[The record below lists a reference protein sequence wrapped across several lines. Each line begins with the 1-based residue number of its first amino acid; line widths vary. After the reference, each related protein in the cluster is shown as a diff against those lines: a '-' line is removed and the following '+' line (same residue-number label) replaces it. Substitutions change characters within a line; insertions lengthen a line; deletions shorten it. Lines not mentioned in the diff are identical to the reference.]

1 MYRYTAYG
9 LRIQSALAL
18 PELIIA
24 DQTEPDVT
32 IHYGSLGLEIPPKNG
47 YITYLRAAPQ
57 EVCLTW
63 GSIANL
69 LVRDGKDIII
79 DPQPGVDERSLRL
92 FALGAGLG
100 VLLHQ
105 RRKLLLHASAV
116 AIDGRVA
123 VFTGNSGWGKSTT
136 AAALHARGHRMMA
149 DDLVVIEMQNDQPVV
164 IPGFPQLKLWPESV
178 EALGADPN
186 ELPQVRREV
195 DKRAQAT
202 RDQFVESPLPLGA
215 IYILDGGDEL
225 RIDPLPP
232 KEALMALIRN
242 LFVVGFGAE
251 YSQAT
256 QDHMSFPQCAELA
269 KRVPVRLLHRQ
280 VDLTALPRLVELVED
295 DFTQGQ
301 PVTSL
306 YGV

>member
-9 LRIQSALAL
+9 LHIQSALAM
-18 PELIIA
+18 PELLAA

-32 IHYGSLGLEIPPKNG
+32 IRYGSLGLEIPPKSG
-47 YITYLRAAPQ
+47 YITYLQAAPQ

-63 GSIANL
+63 GSVANL
-69 LVRDGKDIII
+69 LVRDGNDITI
-79 DPQPGVDERSLRL
+79 DPQPGADERSLRL
-92 FALGAGLG
+92 FALGAGMG

-105 RRKLLLHASAV
+105 RRKLILHASAV
-116 AIDGRVA
+116 AIDGRIA

-136 AAALHARGHRMMA
+136 AAAFHACGHRMMA
-149 DDLVVIEMQNDQPVV
+149 DDLVVVEMQDDQPVV
-164 IPGFPQLKLWPESV
+164 VPGYPQLKLWPESV

-186 ELPQVRREV
+186 TLPQVRREV

-202 RDQFVESPLPLGA
+202 RDQFADSPLPLGA
-215 IYILDGGDEL
+215 IYVLDGGDEL

-242 LFVVGFGAE
+242 LFIVGFGSE
-251 YSQAT
+251 YSRAT
-256 QDHMSFPQCAELA
+256 QDHTSFPQCAELA
-269 KRVPVRLLHRQ
+269 KRVPVRLLRRQ

-295 DFTQGQ
+295 DFRQAQ